1 MRQKLHTMMTQG
13 NAATTEVM
21 SSGFWGMGCVCN
33 LMLYITFSFGKN
45 KLWKY
50 AAEIIIS
57 DYISHI

>member
-1 MRQKLHTMMTQG
+1 MMTQG

-33 LMLYITFSFGKN
+33 LMLYITFNFGEN